1 MKSTWCTMGAYSTV
15 GIIPNSG
22 NGITGGALQRLDTQA
37 NSHGS
42 APSNTNSLTPSGCP
56 TIPFNS
62 DMNYPELAKPTKV
75 KEFSD
80 SPGSRGYPH
89 LCPTRLQILGFLRP
103 PPPSGTIIHQNDT
116 QNSGKHCYYYFVVKD
131 TNVQL
136 EETHR
141 AARSGRVLSLAH
153 APMEPHRYGHQLRN
167 SPNFIVQS
175 FYRTGTID

>member
-1 MKSTWCTMGAYSTV
+1 MGAYSTV
-15 GIIPNSG
+15 DIIANSG
-22 NGITGGALQRLDTQA
+22 DGIAGGALARLDTQA

-42 APSNTNSLTPSGCP
+42 APSSTNSLAPSGCP
-56 TIPFNS
+56 AIPFNS
-62 DMNYPELAKPTKV
+62 DMNQPELAKPTKV

-80 SPGSRGYPH
+80 SPGSPGYPH

-116 QNSGKHCYYYFVVKD
+116 ENSGKHYYYYFVVKD

-153 APMEPHRYGHQLRN
+153 APMEPGCTTLLSHQYVHQLGN

-175 FYRTGTID
+175 FYRIGTID